1 MDNKLLFH
9 RPDIAARLASVLL
22 GDDPLNQAGRSGLF
36 LAAPRRTGKSTFLRT
51 DLIPAIETTGAIAV
65 YVDLW
70 VDKTRNPAD
79 LIAEA
84 VRDKL
89 SSLAGTLG
97 KSRSWL
103 ARVKKASAKAKFSGF
118 EAELGFEIDTIGK
131 VGGATLAKAFE
142 GLRAATGRQVVFI
155 IDEAQH
161 ALTTA
166 EGESTL
172 FALKAARD
180 ALNLGL
186 DRPGLAILAT
196 GSMRSKISDLVM
208 GKNQAF
214 YGASVADFPA
224 LGKDFVLHLLRVMLL
239 HRFREDQLPD
249 TDRVM
254 LAFKRLGYRPEELS
268 KAITDAVTRPE
279 ANISD
284 AVEAAA
290 QARYDAAGMRL
301 HQQMANLP
309 DLQRAIVRRLASASI
324 GEGGASVAVFGK
336 ESLQWYAQDLGG
348 TKVTA
353 AMVQKALEALVSG
366 EVVWR
371 ASHGSYQLDDE
382 LMAEVVFA
390 GGMDA
395 RSRLPLPATASAP
408 VPTRRRASK
417 LPGTGRP

>member
-89 SSLAGTLG
+89 GSLADTLG
-97 KSRSWL
+97 KSRS
-103 ARVKKASAKAKFSGF
+103 
-118 EAELGFEIDTIGK
+118 FEIDTIGK
-131 VGGATLAKAFE
+131 VGGVTLAKAFE
-142 GLRAATGRQVVFI
+142 GLRAATGKQVVFI

-301 HQQMANLP
+301 HRQMANLP
-309 DLQRAIVRRLASASI
+309 DIQRSIVRRLASASI

-336 ESLQWYAQDLGG
+336 ESLQWYSLDLGG

-371 ASHGSYQLDDE
+371 SSHGSYQLDDE

-417 LPGTGRP
+417 LPGSGRP

>member
-9 RPDIAARLASVLL
+9 RPDIAARLASALL

-51 DLIPAIETTGAIAV
+51 DLIPAIENAGAIAV

-89 SSLAGTLG
+89 GSLAGALG

-118 EAELGFEIDTIGK
+118 EAELGFEIDTVGK
-131 VGGATLAKAFE
+131 AGGATLAKAFE
-142 GLRAATGRQVVFI
+142 GLRAATGKQVVFI

-180 ALNLGL
+180 ALNLGSE
-186 DRPGLAILAT
+186 RPGLAILAT

-224 LGKDFVLHLLRVMLL
+224 LGKDFIRHLLRSMLL
-239 HRFREDQLPD
+239 HRFREKQLPD

-254 LAFKRLGYRPEELS
+254 VAFKRLGYRPEELS

-279 ANISD
+279 ADISD

-290 QARYDAAGMRL
+290 QARYDAAVIRL
-301 HQQMANLP
+301 RQQVANLP
-309 DLQRAIVRRLASASI
+309 DIQRAIVRRLATASI
-324 GEGGASVAVFGK
+324 AGGGTPTTVFGK
-336 ESLQWYAQDLGG
+336 ESLHGYAQDLGG
-348 TKVTA
+348 KKVSA
-353 AMVQKALEALVSG
+353 AMVQKALVALVAD

-371 ASHGSYQLDDE
+371 SSHGSYQLDDE

-390 GGMDA
+390 GGLESGSLSQ
-395 RSRLPLPATASAP
+395 RPATAP
-408 VPTRRRASK
+408 GRGPTRVGASK
-417 LPGTGRP
+417 LTARRGP

>member
-9 RPDIAARLASVLL
+9 RPDIAARLASALL

-51 DLIPAIETTGAIAV
+51 DLIPAIENAGAIAV

-89 SSLAGTLG
+89 GG
-97 KSRSWL
+97 KP
-103 ARVKKASAKAKFSGF
+103 
-118 EAELGFEIDTIGK
+118 
-131 VGGATLAKAFE
+131 GGATLAKAFE
-142 GLRAATGRQVVFI
+142 GLRAATGKQVVFI

-180 ALNLGL
+180 ALNLGSE
-186 DRPGLAILAT
+186 RPGLAILAT

-224 LGKDFVLHLLRVMLL
+224 LGKDFIRHLLRSMLL
-239 HRFREDQLPD
+239 HRFREKQLPD

-254 LAFKRLGYRPEELS
+254 AAFKRLGYRPEELS

-279 ANISD
+279 ADISD

-290 QARYDAAGMRL
+290 QARYDAAVIRL
-301 HQQMANLP
+301 RQQVANLP
-309 DLQRAIVRRLASASI
+309 DIQRAIVRRLATASI
-324 GEGGASVAVFGK
+324 AGGGAPTTVFGK
-336 ESLQWYAQDLGG
+336 ESLHWYEQDLGG
-348 TKVTA
+348 KKVSA
-353 AMVQKALEALVSG
+353 AMVQKALVALVAD

-371 ASHGSYQLDDE
+371 SSHGSYQLDDE

-390 GGMDA
+390 GGLES
-395 RSRLPLPATASAP
+395 RSLVQRPATAPARG
-408 VPTRRRASK
+408 PTRVRAPKLTARRG
-417 LPGTGRP
+417 P

>member
-1 MDNKLLFH
+1 MVGVRRHAKGAGLQPAGACAD
-9 RPDIAARLASVLL
+9 A
-22 GDDPLNQAGRSGLF
+22 GAGR
-36 LAAPRRTGKSTFLRT
+36 RR
-51 DLIPAIETTGAIAV
+51 
-65 YVDLW
+65 
-70 VDKTRNPAD
+70 
-79 LIAEA
+79 

-89 SSLAGTLG
+89 GSLAG
-97 KSRSWL
+97 
-103 ARVKKASAKAKFSGF
+103 
-118 EAELGFEIDTIGK
+118 TIGK

-142 GLRAATGRQVVFI
+142 GLRAATGKQVVFI

-290 QARYDAAGMRL
+290 QARYDAAGLRL

-309 DLQRAIVRRLASASI
+309 DIQRAIVRRLASALI

-336 ESLQWYAQDLGG
+336 ESLQWYSQDLGG
-348 TKVTA
+348 AKVTA

-371 ASHGSYQLDDE
+371 SSHGSYQLDDE

-417 LPGTGRP
+417 LPRSGRP